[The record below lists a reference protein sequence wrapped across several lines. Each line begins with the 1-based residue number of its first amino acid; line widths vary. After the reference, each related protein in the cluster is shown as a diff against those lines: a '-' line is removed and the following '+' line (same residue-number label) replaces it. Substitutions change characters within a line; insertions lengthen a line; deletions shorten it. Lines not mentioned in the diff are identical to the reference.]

1 MYMSKLVYPSTQS
14 PEYAFDCIPKV
25 SSTQDMRFWFSVGMY
40 ATLVGIG
47 VVGLYRA
54 VYCSVRSNST
64 VVDSCISSSG
74 ESAGGSADRS
84 GETLLSN
91 NADDE
96 NEASAVDDSD
106 PPTTQTTTS
115 STFETTL
122 LTPPQSATPVESSM
136 PSDAVL
142 HSLMLLVVFFLPAS
156 GLVFRL
162 GTLLAER
169 LMYTPSIGSCL
180 LVVAAIYFVSTSV
193 ATFLCWLFGLDRT
206 SKKSASC
213 ESVKKSEVKGT
224 KPSGVPASSAK
235 PCTAYLTQFFFWP
248 CILALAFFYT
258 QRTRTYN
265 KVWKDDNTLFL
276 ESLSVCP
283 HSAKMNLQVSKVY
296 SQRGDF
302 TSARRH
308 LEAAQRIDPDFCD
321 TGYQDVVITMAVA
334 ASQGKRNSLD
344 IAAEKAVKNL
354 HCIYTNT
361 ATITLLN
368 HLWSSQLQ
376 SVQATG
382 NKVAISQELEKQ
394 GKIALSGDVQFLA
407 AQKFVE
413 ASSIAFDAQLVDKS
427 VKLVTK
433 AEKIVLSLEEAHGN
447 ATNTEEAVELSAEV
461 RCRIFTL
468 SGLFRTSQLQNRAQ
482 KRAADTAKSAKSAK
496 QKKKTDKEAKEQKN
510 IDKLTQRTKDLLH
523 RAVFKD
529 CLQAAVHL
537 PPLEQAGQSV
547 NSVVVEHLPLA
558 INHLVSMWTLQVSL
572 LSLPAYCGCVPKIQ
586 VYHFCIVLTFASSSY
601 CFNFQ
606 MNSPQQTG
614 KGSADASPT
623 PQALETYAQDLTSVF
638 YIASLLQRRI
648 SIAPAGSAAAS
659 APSAQQTKV
668 IELCQ
673 VLQKLA
679 LNAYHLAG
687 TKYLNQ
693 QQLAEAVH
701 SFQRGLLV
709 HSDLHTTSVVNFK
722 YGRTSMDRR
731 EHGPMPVVTLQ
742 DFRNVSLS
750 AESCTS
756 LHW

>member
-25 SSTQDMRFWFSVGMY
+25 SSTQDVRFWFSVGMY
-40 ATLVGIG
+40 ATLVVIGI
-47 VVGLYRA
+47 VGLYRA
-54 VYCSVRSNST
+54 LYFGDKGSAAVQVST
-64 VVDSCISSSG
+64 SSSG
-74 ESAGGSADRS
+74 DDDKTVRGSASGS
-84 GETLLSN
+84 GEAVQSN
-91 NADDE
+91 NADNE
-96 NEASAVDDSD
+96 NDASAIDDSD
-106 PPTTQTTTS
+106 PSPSQTANS
-115 STFETTL
+115 STSEPSVL
-122 LTPPQSATPVESSM
+122 PSHESATLVEPSM
-136 PSDAVL
+136 PSDALL

-169 LMYTPSIGSCL
+169 LMYTPSIGSCM
-180 LVVAAIYFVSTSV
+180 LVVAAVYFVCTSI
-193 ATFLCWLFGLDRT
+193 ATLLCWLFGFDRA
-206 SKKSASC
+206 SKKNASC
-213 ESVKKSEVKGT
+213 ESVKKSEDKCT
-224 KPSGVPASSAK
+224 KPNGVPTSSAK
-235 PCTAYLTQFFFWP
+235 PYRTYLTQFLFWP
-248 CILALAFFYT
+248 CILALMLLYT

-283 HSAKMNLQVSKVY
+283 YSAKMNLQVSKVY

-302 TSARRH
+302 PSARRH

-334 ASQGKRNSLD
+334 ASQGQRNSLD

-433 AEKIVLSLEEAHGN
+433 AEKIVLHLEEAHTN

-482 KRAADTAKSAKSAK
+482 KRTADTAKSAKSAK
-496 QKKKTDKEAKEQKN
+496 KEKNNNKEAKEQKN

-523 RAVFKD
+523 RAVFTD
-529 CLQAAVHL
+529 CLQAAVQL
-537 PPLEQAGQSV
+537 PPVEQAGQGM
-547 NSVVVEHLPLA
+547 NNVVVEHLPLA
-558 INHLVSMWTLQVSL
+558 INHLVSMWTLQVRFM
-572 LSLPAYCGCVPKIQ
+572 I
-586 VYHFCIVLTFASSSY
+586 
-601 CFNFQ
+601 
-606 MNSPQQTG
+606 
-614 KGSADASPT
+614 
-623 PQALETYAQDLTSVF
+623 
-638 YIASLLQRRI
+638 
-648 SIAPAGSAAAS
+648 
-659 APSAQQTKV
+659 
-668 IELCQ
+668 
-673 VLQKLA
+673 
-679 LNAYHLAG
+679 
-687 TKYLNQ
+687 
-693 QQLAEAVH
+693 
-701 SFQRGLLV
+701 
-709 HSDLHTTSVVNFK
+709 
-722 YGRTSMDRR
+722 
-731 EHGPMPVVTLQ
+731 
-742 DFRNVSLS
+742 
-750 AESCTS
+750 
-756 LHW
+756 